1 MHRER
6 SKVIVIAGPTAGGK
20 TALAVEL
27 AQRLDAEVVNAD
39 SMQVYRGMDIGTAKP
54 TLSERAGVPHHL
66 LDVVDPDQ
74 PFNAALFR
82 SLALPTVH
90 DIVRRGKV
98 CLVVGGTGLYI
109 RSLLGGLMPVP
120 PSDPAVRNALIAEWK
135 DGGLERLHARLE
147 RLDPEAAAK
156 IHPHDGLRITRALE
170 ILALTRQKASA
181 LVRAH
186 GFGDRTLSSLKIVL
200 DVPRSALYEKID
212 VRSLHMMRS
221 GLIEETEGL
230 LRSGF
235 SPDLKPMQAIGYRH
249 AVGFLQG
256 RWSMDETVEL
266 LQRDTRRYAKRQLT
280 WFKADPEMH
289 WMAPEAVDRVLAVIR
304 RHLETDDDTL
314 IDSSGA
320 RAG

>member
-1 MHRER
+1 MRQ
-6 SKVIVIAGPTAGGK
+6 P
-20 TALAVEL
+20 
-27 AQRLDAEVVNAD
+27 VVTI
-39 SMQVYRGMDIGTAKP
+39 QIGFDGT
-54 TLSERAGVPHHL
+54 H
-66 LDVVDPDQ
+66 
-74 PFNAALFR
+74 
-82 SLALPTVH
+82 
-90 DIVRRGKV
+90 GKV

-230 LRSGF
+230 LRSGAARRG
-235 SPDLKPMQAIGYRH
+235 LGLRH
-249 AVGFLQG
+249 
-256 RWSMDETVEL
+256 
-266 LQRDTRRYAKRQLT
+266 TRSR
-280 WFKADPEMH
+280 ADRTGGG
-289 WMAPEAVDRVLAVIR
+289 DRVSPCRGFFTRPVVY
-304 RHLETDDDTL
+304 
-314 IDSSGA
+314 G
-320 RAG
+320 